1 MNKLAIQSVVVL
13 VFIALALIA
22 YDSSNADNQT
32 NTLVA
37 QATVTE
43 SMVVDTEHEGA
54 HKASE
59 SASAHVEQ
67 QEDHTLPE
75 AVHADAGHVP
85 AEPMTGDHGVPA
97 EAAAVKNPTAADD
110 ESISRGAAIFSQS
123 CAVCH
128 GDIGKGDGPGAA
140 ALSPKPADLHADHV
154 QGNSDG
160 TIFWIVSHGREG
172 TVMPAWNTLLSEEQR
187 WDVVNFL
194 RTFREE

>member
-43 SMVVDTEHEGA
+43 SMVVDTEHDG
-54 HKASE
+54 
-59 SASAHVEQ
+59 AHVEQ

-75 AVHADAGHVP
+75 ALHADEGHAP
-85 AEPMTGDHGVPA
+85 AEPMTVDHGVPA

-172 TVMPAWNTLLSEEQR
+172 TVMPAWDTILSEEQR

>member
-1 MNKLAIQSVVVL
+1 MNKLAIQFVVVL
-13 VFIALALIA
+13 VFIALTLVV
-22 YDSSNADNQT
+22 YDNSRSDNQT
-32 NTLVA
+32 NTLAV

-43 SMVVDTEHEGA
+43 AMVVDTEHEVT
-54 HKASE
+54 HKESE
-59 SASAHVEQ
+59 SASPHAEQ
-67 QEDHTLPE
+67 QEDHALPE
-75 AVHADAGHVP
+75 AVHAHEGDASG
-85 AEPMTGDHGVPA
+85 EPMTGDHGVPA